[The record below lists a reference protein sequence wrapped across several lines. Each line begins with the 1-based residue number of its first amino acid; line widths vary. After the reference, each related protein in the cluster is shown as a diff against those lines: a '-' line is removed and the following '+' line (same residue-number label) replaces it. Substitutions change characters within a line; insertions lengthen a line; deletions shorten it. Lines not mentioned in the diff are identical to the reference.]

1 MTRSQE
7 ALEKRAEKRSIP
19 VEEQR
24 LKDKRSKKS
33 KADDSEEP
41 IKAEGKSKPIIPIR
55 DNNDWICSKCNN
67 KNFHHRSECNRCQS
81 GRDDQV
87 VSPQV
92 QTGKS
97 SSQITSAI
105 VTSAIVKTEVA
116 KNKNIVRKTNEA
128 ANVNWICLSCKND
141 NFPTRTACNRCHED
155 RPSMDIRKTEKTEK
169 NGNLSN
175 VNWICISCKNDNFPT
190 RTTCNRCQSDRPNN
204 GEKKNITT
212 QKGPKIVGPI
222 SGKSLS
228 WGKQASE
235 KEIAENKRLR
245 EAIEDNLEKEE
256 LTVEQRARAVIL
268 KERSLRKKEK
278 KEQQMKWKEKKLKL
292 KGAKSIP
299 KKA

>member
-7 ALEKRAEKRSIP
+7 ALEKRAEKRAIP

-41 IKAEGKSKPIIPIR
+41 VKLEGKSKPIVPIR

-81 GRDDQV
+81 GRDDKV
-87 VSPQV
+87 ASPQV
-92 QTGKS
+92 QTGKL

-105 VTSAIVKTEVA
+105 VNTEVA

-155 RPSMDIRKTEKTEK
+155 RPSTARGKTETTEK
-169 NGNLSN
+169 IGNLSN
-175 VNWICISCKNDNFPT
+175 INWICISCKNDNFPT
-190 RTTCNRCQSDRPNN
+190 RTTCNRCQSERPNN
-204 GEKKNITT
+204 SEKKSIITG
-212 QKGPKIVGPI
+212 KGPKIAGPI

-228 WGKQASE
+228 WGKQATE

-245 EAIEDNLEKEE
+245 EAVEDDLEKEE
-256 LTVEQRARAVIL
+256 LTDEQRARAVIL
-268 KERSLRKKEK
+268 KERSIRKKEK
-278 KEQQMKWKEKKLKL
+278 KEQQLKWKEKKLKL
-292 KGAKSIP
+292 KGTKSIP
-299 KKA
+299 KKG

>member
-7 ALEKRAEKRSIP
+7 ALEKRAEKRAIP

-33 KADDSEEP
+33 KADDAGEP
-41 IKAEGKSKPIIPIR
+41 IKAEGKPKLMIPIR

-87 VSPQV
+87 ISPQV
-92 QTGKS
+92 ENGKL
-97 SSQITSAI
+97 SSQIIPA
-105 VTSAIVKTEVA
+105 VVKIDAV
-116 KNKNIVRKTNEA
+116 KNKNVVRKTNEA
-128 ANVNWICLSCKND
+128 ENVNWICLSCKND
-141 NFPTRTACNRCHED
+141 NFPTRTECNRCHED
-155 RPSMDIRKTEKTEK
+155 RPSTDKGKVEAI
-169 NGNLSN
+169 GNLSN

-204 GEKKNITT
+204 GEKKKIAID
-212 QKGPKIVGPI
+212 KSPKIAGPI

-228 WGKQASE
+228 WGKQATE

-245 EAIEDNLEKEE
+245 DAIEDDLEKEE
-256 LTVEQRARAVIL
+256 LTDEQRARAVIL

-278 KEQQMKWKEKKLKL
+278 KEQQLKWKEKKLKL
-292 KGAKSIP
+292 KGSKAVP